1 MVTTTLKSRD
11 FRQAREASWRR
22 LEALVDRAQRRGI
35 HALTPEEV
43 QLLPLLYRTTLSSL
57 SVARSISLDRNLLL
71 YLETLA
77 VRAYLAIYGPRA
89 GVGATF
95 RAFVLR
101 GFPSSV
107 RALWVHIAI
116 AVAVLGCGVF
126 AGWHLTALDP
136 DWFGVFV
143 PEGLAQGRGPASS
156 TGELADVLGADHSF
170 GAGLGVFAAFLF
182 GNNGYVAILTFALGF
197 AYGVPSAVLLL
208 YTGLGLGAFCA
219 LYAGRGLVWDL
230 LGWMAVHGT
239 TELTAMLLCG
249 GAGFYLGDALLFPGR
264 HTRLDNL
271 ARRGPVAAEVAI
283 GALGLL
289 LVAAFLEGFVR
300 QLVEDTPTRF
310 TIGGTMGALWLW
322 YFLFAG
328 RRAGG
333 GADVR

>member
-1 MVTTTLKSRD
+1 MVTTPLKSRD

-22 LEALVDRAQRRGI
+22 LEELVDRVQRRGI

-89 GVGATF
+89 GVGATL
-95 RAFVLR
+95 RDFVLE

-116 AVAVLGCGVF
+116 AVAILGCGIF

-136 DWFGVFV
+136 DWFGTFV
-143 PEGLAQGRGPASS
+143 PAGLAEGRGPASS
-156 TGELADVLGADHSF
+156 TEELADALHASRSLGAGFS
-170 GAGLGVFAAFLF
+170 VFAAYLF
-182 GNNGYVAILTFALGF
+182 GHNGYISILIFALGF

-208 YTGLGLGAFCA
+208 YNGLGIGAFCA
-219 LYAGRGLVWDL
+219 LYAGRGLTWDF
-230 LGWMAVHGT
+230 LGWIAVHGT
-239 TELTAMLLCG
+239 TELTAILLCG

-271 ARRGPVAAEVAI
+271 ARRGPVAAEIAI
-283 GALGLL
+283 GGVGLL

-300 QLVEDTPTRF
+300 QLVDDTPTRF
-310 TIGGTMGALWLW
+310 TIGATMGALWLV

-328 RRAGG
+328 RGPAER
-333 GADVR
+333 RP